1 MSHWRDK
8 GRRAYVP
15 HEFSMICKMESYG
28 DSHYVDFVL
37 PRKFASATD
46 ARIFAE
52 GWNPNPSFR
61 GTITTM
67 SVCRSEF
74 VEDKLKRYRDP
85 PAKPRVLT
93 LAETE
98 KL

>member
-1 MSHWRDK
+1 MSHWQKQSWRAEIP
-8 GRRAYVP
+8 RR
-15 HEFSMICKMESYG
+15 FSMICKMDGSR
-28 DSHYVDFVL
+28 FVAFEL
-37 PRKFASATD
+37 PKKFASAKD
-46 ARIFAE
+46 ARDFAE
-52 GWNPNPSFR
+52 RWDPNPSFR

-74 VEDKLKRYRDP
+74 VEDRLKRYRNP

-93 LAETE
+93 LVETE